1 MKRLWLIIL
10 MQSCCYCAK
19 AQTNLD
25 LSLDAP
31 PKPIRIVQS
40 VLEMDDYT
48 YVCDTV
54 LNFSEVRLYNI
65 DNMPWEQDATLL
77 SGDPIPSK
85 YIVDPNG
92 MYTVKPIY
100 STHLQKKSIVD
111 NAFSKEQ
118 AELLNGEDLF
128 IFLRVSSTTGKVTDV
143 YFKFMTWEK
152 YTEIPLDVFR
162 EMELK
167 MKNELHFEITELG
180 KSLTYSA
187 LFWSQ
192 CPEGRAEA
200 LPEEETDED
209 DSETIN
215 TNLGTININKG
226 TPTTNRGTMTP
237 IGGFGKGA
245 TTTP

>member
-1 MKRLWLIIL
+1 

-92 MYTVKPIY
+92 MYTVKPTY

-167 MKNELHFEITELG
+167 MKNEEFTI
-180 KSLTYSA
+180 
-187 LFWSQ
+187 LFASQ
-192 CPEGRAEA
+192 KA
-200 LPEEETDED
+200 
-209 DSETIN
+209 S
-215 TNLGTININKG
+215 NKK
-226 TPTTNRGTMTP
+226 T
-237 IGGFGKGA
+237 K
-245 TTTP
+245 